1 MSFLI
6 SIYNISISITDYN
19 NSRQAYQKIRN
30 EKEDTDL
37 YSINS
42 DYMGW
47 INIDNTPI
55 DYPIMKR
62 NDNEFYLNRGFDRQY
77 LISGSIFMDYRNKG
91 FQDKNVI
98 IYGHHMKD
106 QSMFGALK
114 KFKDLNYLEKNKYI
128 HITTKENENLMYEVF
143 GVYVTD
149 ANDTETISNQFNTE
163 EEFNSYIEMI
173 LSKSIYNLNINIK
186 DTDRILT
193 LSTCS
198 YEFSD
203 ARLVVHAKLIN

>member
-1 MSFLI
+1 MSFFI
-6 SIYNISISITDYN
+6 SIYNISISIIDYN
-19 NSRQAYQKIRN
+19 NSRQAYRKIRN
-30 EKEDTDL
+30 EKEYTDL

-42 DYMGW
+42 DYIGW
-47 INIDNTPI
+47 INIENTPI
-55 DYPIMKR
+55 NYPIMKG
-62 NDNEFYLNRGFDRQY
+62 NDNEFYLNRGFDKQY
-77 LISGSIFMDYRNKG
+77 LRSGSIFMDYRNTG
-91 FQDKNVI
+91 FQDKNMI

-106 QSMFGALK
+106 QSMFGSLK
-114 KFKDLNYLEKNKYI
+114 KFKGLDYLQKNKYI

-143 GVYVTD
+143 AVYVTD
-149 ANDTETISNQFNTE
+149 ANDTGSISTQFNTK
-163 EEFNSYIEMI
+163 EEFTSYIKLI
-173 LSKSIYNLNINIK
+173 LSKSIYNPNINIK

>member
-1 MSFLI
+1 MI